1 MSKKKKI
8 RVPLRK
14 NRQTTPRQR
23 GQLSQ
28 RIDTDQHLDEL
39 NQRERISRKGSL
51 TRNRTIV
58 SAGLSESG
66 GEPIRD
72 VDLTDCL
79 TGRVIGPRGGECLVE
94 TDDGRTYLCAVRRLL
109 KSLATTERAVVAA
122 GDRVVFR
129 PSGRDQGLIER
140 VEPR

>member
-28 RIDTDQHLDEL
+28 RIDTDQHRDEL

-51 TRNRTIV
+51 TRNRTIM
-58 SAGLSESG
+58 SDGSDQSG
-66 GEPIRD
+66 GLP
-72 VDLTDCL
+72 
-79 TGRVIGPRGGECLVE
+79 GRVIGPRGGECLVE
-94 TDDGRTYLCAVRRLL
+94 TDEGRTYLCAVRRLL
-109 KSLATTERAVVAA
+109 KSLATAERAVVAA
-122 GDRVVFR
+122 GDRVVF
-129 PSGRDQGLIER
+129 
-140 VEPR
+140 